1 MRLAGRHRTA
11 RQLLNRACE
20 RVEPGAAT
28 LFDAMPTTCRRG
40 RATLPA
46 MPYDDIL
53 GRIVTLP
60 VRRFGP
66 PGAFLTLDR
75 DAHDAATPHAPTLL
89 LPKSEVP
96 EGTKEGDELDVFV
109 YLDSEDRPI
118 ATLRAPKLRLGHVA
132 FLEVTDT
139 MPFGAFVDW
148 GLPKELL
155 VPRGEQ
161 TRDMRVGER
170 HPVGLIV
177 DDTGRLAGTMRVA
190 EMLRK
195 QGEFAVDEWVDGEAW
210 RNDPEIGVFV
220 IVERRFVGLVPAGE
234 PHALSRGAASRF
246 RVANVLP
253 DGKIE
258 LSLRGHAHEEVESD
272 AQKIMEVLARARAP
286 KVGDHSSPEEIR
298 ALFGLS
304 KKAWKRAVGR
314 MLKERA
320 VAIDVDGFLVRRR
333 P

>member
-1 MRLAGRHRTA
+1 
-11 RQLLNRACE
+11 
-20 RVEPGAAT
+20 
-28 LFDAMPTTCRRG
+28 
-40 RATLPA
+40 
-46 MPYDDIL
+46 MPYDDLL

-60 VRRFGP
+60 VLRFGP
-66 PGAFLTLDR
+66 PGAFLALEREERDERDERDTR
-75 DAHDAATPHAPTLL
+75 DARAASTPNAPTLL
-89 LPKSEVP
+89 LPRSEVP
-96 EGTKEGDELDVFV
+96 EGTKEGDALDVFV

-118 ATLRAPKLRLGHVA
+118 ATLRAPKLKLGQVT
-132 FLEVTDT
+132 FLAVTDT
-139 MPFGAFVDW
+139 RPFGAFVDW

-177 DDTGRLAGTMRVA
+177 DDTGRLAGTMRVS
-190 EMLRK
+190 EMLHRR
-195 QGEFAVDEWVDGEAW
+195 GEFELDEWVEGEAW
-210 RNDPEIGVFV
+210 RNEPEIGVFV

-234 PHALSRGAASRF
+234 PHVLSRGEVARF

-272 AQKIMEVLARARAP
+272 VQKILAKLARPGAP

-304 KKAWKRAVGR
+304 KKAFKRAVGR
-314 MLKERA
+314 MLKERS
-320 VAIDVDGFLVRRR
+320 VTIDRAGFLVPKPR
-333 P
+333 